1 MPPLNMLD
9 RGASDR
15 MSGGYLNCHVASRAF
30 EGREGGGKSALLLLP
45 EQWRLQRGAQVPARR
60 RKPVMLYRK
69 TSISACA
76 GEEYRTG
83 LANLEFAV
91 LSLAASAHMLIA
103 MVDLLSKT
111 SAGGSGSAG
120 QYGRSFSR
128 RVELGCNAS
137 SQETTCRYV

>member
-1 MPPLNMLD
+1 
-9 RGASDR
+9 
-15 MSGGYLNCHVASRAF
+15 
-30 EGREGGGKSALLLLP
+30 
-45 EQWRLQRGAQVPARR
+45 
-60 RKPVMLYRK
+60 MLYRK
-69 TSISACA
+69 TLISACA